1 MSDIQILKLKDG
13 STIVGKVTVSPEM
26 VEIEHPI
33 ELVSQTVNS
42 SQGYGEQINLR
53 PWIAIS
59 EEQTFVIE
67 RYNIITMSTLQK
79 GFGEGYH
86 RMVEQIYF
94 NETNWVGPM
103 AEEEI
108 EDMDIDTLT
117 ELAEAMMKNKIH

>member
-33 ELVSQTVNS
+33 ELVSQTVNN

-67 RYNIITMSTLQK
+67 LSL
-79 GFGEGYH
+79 
-86 RMVEQIYF
+86 
-94 NETNWVGPM
+94 
-103 AEEEI
+103 
-108 EDMDIDTLT
+108 
-117 ELAEAMMKNKIH
+117 IHI

>member
-1 MSDIQILKLKDG
+1 MSDEIQILKLKDG

-33 ELVSQTVNS
+33 ELVSEPARYKD
-42 SQGYGEQINLR
+42 GYGEQINLR

-59 EEQTFVIE
+59 EEQRFTIE

-79 GFGEGYH
+79 SFDEGYH

-94 NETNWVGPM
+94 NNANWEGPM
-103 AEEEI
+103 AEE

-117 ELAEAMMKNKIH
+117 QLAEAMMKNKIH